1 MRIMKTRTLL
11 ASTIALGFAMPAA
24 AQSLCGGAGDN
35 GQWIGGTEAA
45 SDVSSSGSYME
56 QMALVLLRNEYVA
69 LFNVSTPTSVRVEA
83 QGRGGGDPVIDL
95 RDAAGSIVVS
105 DDDSGGEGA
114 SRAELNLVPGTYCLS
129 MTSYDGSPMTGFVR
143 VGRTEQEA
151 LTVGTGAPPVPEIIE
166 DIIPDVIPDVIDEI
180 IPSSGFGCSA
190 VSNYLGG
197 GGPIDGSIMGAG
209 VSATASV
216 NQVDAWGFT
225 LSGSTPLSI
234 IAENPNADPVITLY
248 DGFGNYLAEND
259 DFDGL
264 NSRIDMITGL
274 SAGEY
279 CIEMRALSDEDLPIT
294 VSVVGYD
301 AVAAQAATYDTGE
314 ASPPLDGSHPI
325 TMMGQLGN
333 RVRQDVNT
341 SYTAE
346 WFAFDIESPGLVL
359 IETVSNDNGDTVLYL
374 YDDFGRQVAYN
385 DDANDSLD
393 SQITARVNPGTYLV
407 AVRQLSEGAQAPVRL
422 LFERWVPAQ

>member
-1 MRIMKTRTLL
+1 MRIKTTRTLL
-11 ASTIALGFAMPAA
+11 ATGLALGLAMPAA
-24 AQSLCGGAGDN
+24 AQSLCGGVGDN
-35 GQWIGGTEAA
+35 GQWIGGTEGA
-45 SDVSSSGSYME
+45 SDVSTAGTYME

-69 LFNVSTPTSVRVEA
+69 LFSVSAPTQVRVEA

-95 RDAAGSIVVS
+95 RDAAGNIVVS

-114 SRAELNLVPGTYCLS
+114 SRAETNLQPGTYCLS
-129 MTSYDGSPMTGFVR
+129 MTSYDGAPMTGFVR
-143 VGRTEQEA
+143 VGRVEQEA
-151 LTVGTGAPPVPEIIE
+151 LTAGTGVAPVDPITDPVTDPVGTDPIV
-166 DIIPDVIPDVIDEI
+166 
-180 IPSSGFGCSA
+180 PSSGFGCSA
-190 VSNYLGG
+190 VSNFLGG
-197 GGPIDGSIMGAG
+197 GAPIDGALGGAG

-225 LSGSTPLSI
+225 LSGSTALSI
-234 IAENPNADPVITLY
+234 IAENPSADPVITLY
-248 DGFGNYLAEND
+248 DAFGNYLAEND

-274 SAGEY
+274 SAGDY
-279 CIEMRALSDEDLPIT
+279 CIEMRALSDENLPIT

-301 AVAAQAATYDTGE
+301 AAAAQASTYDTGE
-314 ASPPLDGSHPI
+314 ASPPLDGSHPV

-341 SYTAE
+341 SYTAS
-346 WFAFDIESPGLVL
+346 WFAFDIETPGLVL

-385 DDANDSLD
+385 DDANNSLD

-407 AVRQLSEGAQAPVRL
+407 AVRQLSDGTQAPVRL